1 MLNLVCRRIS
11 IVFAFSYG
19 PAKTI
24 RIRHVWMRI
33 YLKTE
38 KKNLRYQKYPDTR
51 GRGLVMITYTIHS
64 RKFGYDVT
72 VRTTV
77 RTFRVG
83 VGRDEFL
90 PSPLESFVPYC
101 FKGL

>member
-38 KKNLRYQKYPDTR
+38 KKK
-51 GRGLVMITYTIHS
+51 
-64 RKFGYDVT
+64 
-72 VRTTV
+72 
-77 RTFRVG
+77 
-83 VGRDEFL
+83 
-90 PSPLESFVPYC
+90 SPLSKISGYAWTGISDDYIHYPFE
-101 FKGL
+101 KIWL